1 MTAYRYRLESV
12 SGPVRTDRTTGYATM
27 DQAAGAVRWYQ
38 DIDEARTCA
47 GVLMSRLGIDLWPVR
62 YDRPPMFGRV
72 SEGAR
77 IKGRVGEPKRIGV
90 RDFDRGWCAFTGGVG
105 A

>member
-12 SGPVRTDRTTGYATM
+12 SGPVRTDDRTGYATM

-38 DIDEARTCA
+38 DIDEARACA

-62 YDRPPMFGRV
+62 Y
-72 SEGAR
+72 
-77 IKGRVGEPKRIGV
+77 GV
-90 RDFDRGWCAFTGGVG
+90 RDFDRGWCEFTGGVG